1 MKLPLL
7 SPAIQ
12 LNRPS
17 TTLEGMS
24 TEKNYLAGDII
35 TEYVRSLVVNES
47 DVLRRLRHETAS
59 LPDAVMQITPDQGLL
74 LEVLLGLV
82 GAKRTL
88 EIGVF
93 TGYSSTVTAL
103 ALPPD
108 GHVFACDVSDEFTS
122 VARRYW
128 AEAGVAGKI
137 TLRIGPAVQTLQ
149 QLLAEGHRA
158 SFDFA
163 FIDADK
169 EAYDAYYELALQLIR
184 PGGLIMLDNML
195 RRGEVVDPAV
205 TDPASLALR
214 NLNDKIARDG
224 RVRAIL
230 LPVVDGVTLAW
241 KKTS

>member
-1 MKLPLL
+1 MF
-7 SPAIQ
+7 
-12 LNRPS
+12 N
-17 TTLEGMS
+17 
-24 TEKNYLAGDII
+24 EKSYLAGDAI
-35 TEYVRSLVVNES
+35 TRYVRSLVVNEPG
-47 DVLRRLRHETAS
+47 VLRRLREETAS
-59 LPDAVMQITPDQGLL
+59 HPKAVMQITSDQGLL

-82 GAKRTL
+82 GAKKAL

-108 GHVFACDVSDEFTS
+108 GRLFACDVSDEFTS

-128 AEAGVAGKI
+128 AEAGVAQKI
-137 TLRIGPAVQTLQ
+137 TLRLGPAIQTLQ
-149 QLLAEGHRA
+149 QLVAEGHGA

-169 EAYDAYYELALQLIR
+169 EAYDAYYELALELIR
-184 PGGLIMLDNML
+184 PGGLIVMDNML
-195 RRGEVVDPAV
+195 RRGEVVDPNV
-205 TDPASLALR
+205 TEPGSLALR
-214 NLNDKIARDG
+214 KLNEKIARDI

-241 KKTS
+241 KKTH